1 VGLSDAQWVRIE
13 PSLPDRSPRRGR
25 RLWDGTPDLRR
36 WRAGSQ
42 RLVAEVGF
50 VLRSTIAHPVSTPRV
65 RLLTPRAIAE
75 ADTRLGGL
83 VSDLALNSQALSG
96 FANTLH
102 RLVGDFEQPVY
113 FSPVCSDVLNDDL
126 SMLAGT
132 DKTCGDG
139 LHSYLTTLAS
149 LADAAAKAAEQL
161 DQQLAKEA
169 RGHHGRVFA
178 E

>member
-1 VGLSDAQWVRIE
+1 M
-13 PSLPDRSPRRGR
+13 
-25 RLWDGTPDLRR
+25 
-36 WRAGSQ
+36 
-42 RLVAEVGF
+42 
-50 VLRSTIAHPVSTPRV
+50 
-65 RLLTPRAIAE
+65 
-75 ADTRLGGL
+75 
-83 VSDLALNSQALSG
+83 SDLALNSQALSG
-96 FANTLH
+96 FASTLH
-102 RLVGDFEQPVY
+102 RLVGDFAQPVY

-132 DKTCGDG
+132 DKACGDG